1 MWNGGGGGWGMSGYP
16 GQGGAG
22 GQDVD
27 WAALA
32 QQWIHSNQNSGG
44 QQPPVP
50 GTEKGDG
57 GGEASMDLC
66 DTDDQSQTSSGWEG
80 VTWNHHSQQQQ
91 GGWSSGWNQGT
102 NSADWQHQAQMQ
114 GWQHSTDSGN
124 GWGMGHMDSGW
135 ADSAYGNGSGG
146 WINEQSSGSMYSSK
160 DLSQDQSKSG
170 KRRLPSLMDI
180 NTKAPDP
187 YQGLNED
194 QRKRLPP
201 WIREGLEK
209 MERDKRKKEEEEIR
223 KQRTAEK
230 KAKQRRE
237 QEEMLNDDPSNPA
250 KSKFDKSA
258 SASDND
264 SDEEPVLPTKQVKQ
278 KAKSRFENV
287 DDMVKEA
294 KVKVAAI
301 EHVPV
306 RFVPPTK
313 SKEEILEE
321 MTMNL
326 RKLMTVILL
335 EVTNEEIGTL
345 CENLYAKEKDKVGK
359 PKLKTLLSGYG
370 SNSDSEEEANSDDDD
385 LETILHKKRKKFHA
399 LENDIRD
406 ECDKQEANYKHR
418 EQKWLADKHSLD
430 MNTSQ
435 NSDESTSS
443 DEKYSRSNSRDRKKS
458 KSPSDRNH
466 SRSVSRDRKR
476 TSRSRS
482 KEKNVKK
489 SDKRDKNGKKKS
501 RSPRDSSHDGS
512 STRSSKR
519 KRRSKSREE
528 KSRSRSRQV
537 YRSKSRSRRDRSRSR
552 SRRRRSRSSTRDK
565 KSSKRSRSRDRRSH
579 SKKRKHRS
587 RSRTR
592 RSRSRDHSYRSRSKS
607 RSKSERHKKNKK
619 SRRRSD
625 S

>member
-1 MWNGGGGGWGMSGYP
+1 MWNGGGGWGMSGYP

-66 DTDDQSQTSSGWEG
+66 DTEDQSQTSSGWEG
-80 VTWNHHSQQQQ
+80 VTWNHHNQQQQ
-91 GGWSSGWNQGT
+91 GWTSGWNQGPS
-102 NSADWQHQAQMQ
+102 NDWQNQAQMQ
-114 GWQHSTDSGN
+114 GWQHTSESGN
-124 GWGMGHMDSGW
+124 GWGMDSGW
-135 ADSAYGNGSGG
+135 SDSAYGNGSGG
-146 WINEQSSGSMYSSK
+146 WMNEQSSGSIYSSK
-160 DLSQDQSKSG
+160 ELSKDQLKSG
-170 KRRLPSLMDI
+170 NRGLPSLMDI
-180 NTKAPDP
+180 DTKAPDP

-237 QEEMLNDDPSNPA
+237 QEEMLNSDPSNPA
-250 KSKFDKSA
+250 KSKFDKSG
-258 SASDND
+258 SASESD
-264 SDEEPVLPTKQVKQ
+264 SDEEPVLPAKPVKQ
-278 KAKSRFENV
+278 KTKSRFENV

-301 EHVPV
+301 EQVPL

-345 CENLYAKEKDKVGK
+345 CENVYSKEKDKFGK
-359 PKLKTLLSGYG
+359 PKLKTMLSGYG
-370 SNSDSEEEANSDDDD
+370 SNSESEEDAHSDDDD
-385 LETILHKKRKKFHA
+385 LETILRKKRKKFNA

-406 ECDKQEANYKHR
+406 ECEKEEANYKHR

-430 MNTSQ
+430 MNASQ
-435 NSDESTSS
+435 HSDESTSS
-443 DEKYSRSNSRDRKKS
+443 DEKYSRSNSRERKRS
-458 KSPSDRNH
+458 KSPSERNH
-466 SRSVSRDRKR
+466 SRSVSRDKKR
-476 TSRSRS
+476 RSRSRS

-501 RSPRDSSHDGS
+501 RSPRDSSRDGS

-519 KRRSKSREE
+519 KRRSKSRDE
-528 KSRSRSRQV
+528 KSRSRSRQA
-537 YRSKSRSRRDRSRSR
+537 YRSRSRSKRDRSWSR
-552 SRRRRSRSSTRDK
+552 SRRRRSRSSTRDV
-565 KSSKRSRSRDRRSH
+565 KSSKRSRSRERRSHSH

-587 RSRTR
+587 RSRTK
-592 RSRSRDHSYRSRSKS
+592 RSRSRDHSYRSRSRS